1 MASWLNAL
9 RKRHGKQYTAMQTV
23 LKELQYFK
31 ERKEGYTES
40 KKSDKERQ
48 KREKEE
54 EEKRLAAEKAEQER
68 QEELE
73 KRRKELKE
81 ALPEESKAKDAK
93 KVALRFAD
101 GRSGQRRF
109 DPDQPLTDI
118 FNWVDAIF
126 EIERETVILTTMN
139 GKQKF
144 EWEEGE
150 KTLEEAG
157 LGKNTGLRVSIKEAN
172 EADDNE
178 ESTDDSSS

>member
-1 MASWLNAL
+1 
-9 RKRHGKQYTAMQTV
+9 MQTV

-40 KKSDKERQ
+40 KKSDKERE

-68 QEELE
+68 LEELE
-73 KRRKELKE
+73 KRRKGLKE
-81 ALPEESKAKDAK
+81 ALPEEPKGKDTK

-109 DPDQPLTDI
+109 SPEQPLTDI
-118 FNWVDAIF
+118 FNWVDAMY
-126 EIERETVILTTMN
+126 EVERENVILTTMN
-139 GKQKF
+139 GKETF
-144 EWEEGE
+144 EWEEIG

-157 LGKNTGLRVSIKEAN
+157 LGKNTGFRVSIKETN
-172 EADDNE
+172 GADNK
-178 ESTDDSSS
+178 EST

>member
-1 MASWLNAL
+1 MASWLNTL
-9 RKRHGKQYTAMQTV
+9 RKRHSKQYTAMQTV

-68 QEELE
+68 LEEME
-73 KRRKELKE
+73 KRREELKG
-81 ALPEESKAKDAK
+81 ALPEEPKGKDTQK
-93 KVALRFAD
+93 IALRFED

-109 DPDQPLTDI
+109 SPEQPFMDV
-118 FNWVDAIF
+118 FNWVDAIY

-139 GKQKF
+139 GKQTF
-144 EWEEGE
+144 EWEENE
-150 KTLEEAG
+150 KTLEDAG
-157 LGKNTGLRVSIKEAN
+157 LGKNTGFRVSIKETNGTDN
-172 EADDNE
+172 EAA
-178 ESTDDSSS
+178 TDSSS